1 MRRARISVVAYFGV
15 LGVANG
21 VWLARIPAIKQHLHL
36 SDSLLGLALLA
47 APAGMV
53 IAVPLAGRIVHK
65 AGSRLP
71 VVAAGSCAV
80 LAPILMGVAASL
92 AALMAGLLAFGF
104 AGGILDVGMNSQA
117 VHVERGC
124 GRPLMSSFHA
134 CFSFGGLAGALLGG
148 AFAWAEVGP
157 MVNFTAVGIPL
168 ALIAL
173 LAGRWLLP
181 DRLGADDRPQT
192 TASGQTG
199 QPPRRMTTLLLV
211 LALLAICSLLGEGA
225 AEGWSAVYLRD
236 NLHTAAAFAALGYAG
251 FSVAMACGRLSGD
264 RLAAWLGPAAVLR
277 YCGLMAAAGLAI
289 ALLSGNPVAAIAG
302 FTLFGAGLSCT
313 FPLMLSAAGNADP
326 LRPAH
331 GIARVAG
338 FGYIGMLGGPV
349 LIGALA
355 GQLGLAMALAVPV
368 LLALVVAAG
377 AGAVRQRTSG

>member
-1 MRRARISVVAYFGV
+1 VVAFFAV
-15 LGVANG
+15 LGVAYG
-21 VWLARIPAIKQHLHL
+21 VWLSRIPAIKQHLHL

-47 APAGMV
+47 APAGLV

-65 AGSRLP
+65 TGSRLP
-71 VVAAGSCAV
+71 VLAAGSCVA
-80 LAPILMGVAASL
+80 LAPILMGVAANV
-92 AALMAGLLAFGF
+92 AALMASLFAFGF
-104 AGGILDVGMNSQA
+104 AGGILDVGMNAQA

-148 AFAWAEVGP
+148 VFAWAGVGP
-157 MVNFTAVGIPL
+157 ALNFAAVGITL
-168 ALIAL
+168 ALTAL
-173 LAGRWLLP
+173 LAGRWLLR
-181 DRLGADDRPQT
+181 DRPGADDRPQT
-192 TASGQTG
+192 AASGQ
-199 QPPRRMTTLLLV
+199 PRPRMTMLLLV

-251 FSVAMACGRLSGD
+251 FSVAMAFGRLSGD

-277 YCGLMAAAGLAI
+277 CCGLLAAAGLAT
-289 ALLSGNPVAAIAG
+289 ALLSRSPGGAIAG

-326 LRPAH
+326 LQPAH

-338 FGYIGMLGGPV
+338 LGYIGMLGGPV
-349 LIGALA
+349 LIGTLA
-355 GQLGLAMALAVPV
+355 GRLGLAMALAVPV

-377 AGAVRQRTSG
+377 AGAVGERTGG